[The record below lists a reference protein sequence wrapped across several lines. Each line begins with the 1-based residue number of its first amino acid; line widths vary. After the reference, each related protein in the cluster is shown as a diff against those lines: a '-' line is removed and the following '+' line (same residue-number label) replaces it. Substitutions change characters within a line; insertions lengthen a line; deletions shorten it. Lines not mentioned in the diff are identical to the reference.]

1 MTVHLNLTLV
11 EFLQQL
17 PERMRDAR
25 FALTRAVYTSETLE
39 PRLME
44 YVRLRSA
51 DINQCKFCLAIG
63 FAEEQTIARIRD
75 PETAEGI
82 TERERLA
89 IILCDRL
96 NLDPESIDDAFFAR
110 LREQFT
116 EAEIIEL
123 AYATKWI
130 GMLQA
135 LNDLFAVEAD
145 AEVADAVDEMVFDEA
160 SVDRSHPFFD
170 RKAAMRD
177 ERDRAGT

>member
-1 MTVHLNLTLV
+1 MTVHLNMTLV
-11 EFLQQL
+11 EFLEQL
-17 PERMRDAR
+17 PDQMRDAR

-75 PETAEGI
+75 PETAEEI

-96 NLDPESIDDAFFAR
+96 NLDPESIDDDFFGR
-110 LREQFT
+110 MRRHFSEP
-116 EAEIIEL
+116 EIIEL
-123 AYATKWI
+123 AYSTKWI

-145 AEVADAVDEMVFDEA
+145 AKVADAVDHMVYGEA
-160 SVDRSHPFFD
+160 PVDRSHPYFA
-170 RKAAMRD
+170 RKQAMRD
-177 ERDRAGT
+177 ERDREGA

>member
-1 MTVHLNLTLV
+1 MTVHLNMTLV
-11 EFLQQL
+11 EFLEQL
-17 PERMRDAR
+17 PDQMRDAR

-51 DINQCKFCLAIG
+51 DINECKFCLAIG

-96 NLDPESIDDAFFAR
+96 NLDPESIDDDFFGR
-110 LREQFT
+110 MRQHFSEP
-116 EAEIIEL
+116 EIIEL
-123 AYATKWI
+123 AYSTKWI

-145 AEVADAVDEMVFDEA
+145 AKVADAVDQMVYGEA
-160 SVDRSHPFFD
+160 PVDRSHPYFA
-170 RKAAMRD
+170 RKHAMRD
-177 ERDRAGT
+177 ERDREGA